1 MNKFINEKLMP
12 PMMKFLNTK
21 AVTAI
26 KNGMLYPIPFIIIG
40 AIFLILANFPQQN
53 VADWIAQI
61 GWAPIFNQ
69 AYLCFIWYY
78 GPLCGFWYCLF
89 LGEERRL

>member
-61 GWAPIFNQ
+61 GWP
-69 AYLCFIWYY
+69 
-78 GPLCGFWYCLF
+78 LF
-89 LGEERRL
+89 LIKPMLLHLVLWPSLQLLVLLILG

>member
-61 GWAPIFNQ
+61 GWA
-69 AYLCFIWYY
+69 
-78 GPLCGFWYCLF
+78 LF
-89 LGEERRL
+89 LIKPMLLHLVLWLSLQLLVLLILG

>member
-53 VADWIAQI
+53 VAT
-61 GWAPIFNQ
+61 GFHK
-69 AYLCFIWYY
+69 LV
-78 GPLCGFWYCLF
+78 GPLF
-89 LGEERRL
+89 LIKPMLLHLVLWPSLQPSVLLILG

>member
-53 VADWIAQI
+53 VADWISQI
-61 GWAPIFNQ
+61 GWAPIFIKPMLLHLVLWPSLQ
-69 AYLCFIWYY
+69 PSVLLI
-78 GPLCGFWYCLF
+78 
-89 LGEERRL
+89 LG

>member
-40 AIFLILANFPQQN
+40 AIFLILANFPN
-53 VADWIAQI
+53 KMLRTGFHKLV
-61 GWAPIFNQ
+61 
-69 AYLCFIWYY
+69 
-78 GPLCGFWYCLF
+78 GPLF
-89 LGEERRL
+89 LTKPMLLHLVLWPSLQPSVLLILG

>member
-26 KNGMLYPIPFIIIG
+26 KTVCCI
-40 AIFLILANFPQQN
+40 Q
-53 VADWIAQI
+53 
-61 GWAPIFNQ
+61 
-69 AYLCFIWYY
+69 YLS
-78 GPLCGFWYCLF
+78 LL
-89 LGEERRL
+89 LEQSSSS